1 MLPLSLSAALT
12 ATEDVQHSACP
23 IGCCNVVL
31 TVTYVSV
38 LLTLPRAPLY
48 TVLQRCPHCDIPLC
62 PTDSSTCL
70 IRCCSVVLTVTYLS
84 VLLTLL
90 RASLGVAVLSSL
102 WHTSLSY
109 WLSSTCLIRCCSVV
123 LTVTYLS
130 VLLTLPRA
138 PYGVAALSSLWHTTL
153 STDSLPHAS
162 LGVAALSSL
171 WHTSLSFWLSSA
183 CSRHQTQG
191 HEINV
196 DHYSEVFTE

>member
-1 MLPLSLSAALT
+1 MLPRSLSAALT

-31 TVTYVSV
+31 TVTY
-38 LLTLPRAPLY
+38 
-48 TVLQRCPHCDIPLC
+48 
-62 PTDSSTCL
+62 
-70 IRCCSVVLTVTYLS
+70 LS
-84 VLLTLL
+84 VLLTLFHAPHYI
-90 RASLGVAVLSSL
+90 RCWSVLQ

-130 VLLTLPRA
+130 VLLTLFHMPDQVLQRCPHCDIPLCPTDSLPHA
-138 PYGVAALSSLWHTTL
+138 WSGVAALSSLWHTSL

-171 WHTSLSFWLSSA
+171 WHTSLSYGLSSA

-196 DHYSEVFTE
+196 DHYWEVFTE